1 MGKLIEWALVATAL
15 GFLLAIPCLL
25 VTTPITMVLFFLVS
39 LPLFGIGL
47 LLYLAAVVRDLRSHK
62 VL

>member
-1 MGKLIEWALVATAL
+1 MSKLIQWALIANAL

-25 VTTPITMVLFFLVS
+25 DTTPITMVVFFLVS
-39 LPLFGIGL
+39 LPLFGIGF
-47 LLYLAAVVRDLRSHK
+47 LLYLAAVVRDLRSHQ

>member
-1 MGKLIEWALVATAL
+1 MNKLIGWALAANAL
-15 GFLLAIPCLL
+15 GFLLAIPCL
-25 VTTPITMVLFFLVS
+25 VATTPITMVVFFLVS

-47 LLYLAAVVRDLRSHK
+47 LLYLAAVVLDLRSHK

>member
-1 MGKLIEWALVATAL
+1 MTRLIGWALAANAL

-25 VTTPITMVLFFLVS
+25 DTTPITMVVFFLVS
-39 LPLFGIGL
+39 LPLFAIGF
-47 LLYLAAVVRDLRSHK
+47 LLYLSAVVGDLRSHK

>member
-1 MGKLIEWALVATAL
+1 MSKLIQWALVASTL

-25 VTTPITMVLFFLVS
+25 ETTPITMLVFFLVS

-47 LLYLAAVVRDLRSHK
+47 LLYLAAVVRDLRTHK

>member
-1 MGKLIEWALVATAL
+1 VSKFVQWALAANAL

-25 VTTPITMVLFFLVS
+25 DTTPITMVVFFLVS
-39 LPLFGIGL
+39 LPLFGLGF
-47 LLYLAAVVRDLRSHK
+47 LLYGTAVVRDLRSHK

>member
-1 MGKLIEWALVATAL
+1 MNRLIGWALAATAL

-25 VTTPITMVLFFLVS
+25 DTTPITMVVFFLVS
-39 LPLFGIGL
+39 LPLFAIGF
-47 LLYLAAVVRDLRSHK
+47 LLYLAAVVLDLRSHK

>member
-1 MGKLIEWALVATAL
+1 
-15 GFLLAIPCLL
+15 
-25 VTTPITMVLFFLVS
+25 MVVFFLVS

-47 LLYLAAVVRDLRSHK
+47 LLYLASVVRDLRTHK